1 MFAAGRELS
10 PARPPALYSQWKG
23 GRPLDWYPLYNS
35 LRIAAISTVLI
46 FFLGLF
52 AAYYV
57 AKLPRLVKGV
67 LDVVLTLPLVL
78 PPTVVG
84 YFLLRILGPKRVVG
98 LWFLNTFDIKLTM
111 VWYSAVFASAVV
123 AFPLMYRTARGAF
136 ESFDP
141 TLAEAAAT
149 LGRSNIWIFWRVRM
163 PVCRQGI
170 LAGTV
175 LAFARALG
183 EYGAT
188 SMIAGYTPGRTATIS
203 TTVYQLWRTDNDTE
217 ALRWV
222 LVNIAISAVFLLAVN
237 LLEARQKRAGKG
249 GKR

>member
-1 MFAAGRELS
+1 M
-10 PARPPALYSQWKG
+10 
-23 GRPLDWYPLYNS
+23 DWYPLYNS
-35 LRIAAISTVLI
+35 IRIAAIATAVV
-46 FFLGLF
+46 FFLGIF
-52 AAYYV
+52 AAYYI
-57 AKLPRLVKGV
+57 ARLPRLAKGV
-67 LDVVLTLPLVL
+67 LDVALTLPLVL

-84 YFLLRILGPKRVVG
+84 WLLLCLLGPKRPLGAWVLEVFG
-98 LWFLNTFDIKLTM
+98 QRLVMHW
-111 VWYSAVFASAVV
+111 WSAIFATVIV

-136 ESFDP
+136 ESFDQD
-141 TLAEAAAT
+141 LADAART
-149 LGRSNIWIFWRVRM
+149 LGRSDLWIFWRVRM
-163 PVCRQGI
+163 PVCRPGI

-203 TTVYQLWRTDNDTE
+203 TTVYQLWRTNDDAG

-222 LVNIAISAVFLLAVN
+222 LVNIAISAVFLLTVE
-237 LLEARQKRAGKG
+237 LLENREQRG